1 MAIHFADTSALLHQ
15 EGLINPEIQIVISP
29 LTVKELEYIK
39 EHEENKNIKYRAR
52 EAVRS
57 IMTNDKLDVVTP
69 DNKKIN
75 KLLKKYSFLSDIND
89 HRILLAAELMGIE
102 HDCNVIFLTNDA
114 LQYLFAQQLPHIT
127 PVYPMGEEFTFKHEE
142 EWAGWGKYFPST
154 SEMAMLY
161 ADPKVNI
168 LKCKTNEFAEI
179 YEGKE
184 LKDVLF
190 WDGTQYGPLKYKE
203 IKNPYPKLPNG
214 KKL

>member
-1 MAIHFADTSALLHQ
+1 
-15 EGLINPEIQIVISP
+15 
-29 LTVKELEYIK
+29 
-39 EHEENKNIKYRAR
+39 
-52 EAVRS
+52 
-57 IMTNDKLDVVTP
+57 
-69 DNKKIN
+69 
-75 KLLKKYSFLSDIND
+75 
-89 HRILLAAELMGIE
+89 
-102 HDCNVIFLTNDA
+102 
-114 LQYLFAQQLPHIT
+114 
-127 PVYPMGEEFTFKHEE
+127 MGEELTFKAEE

-203 IKNPYPKLPNG
+203 IKNPYIEETIRPRNLE
-214 KKL
+214 